1 MTWIEA
7 ALPPFERLS
16 PRRSVEAMDDPD
28 RSRAELARALDA
40 LAASNRR
47 LGATAAV
54 LRSVVRRLPRPSGPV
69 RVLDVGCGGG
79 DVARD
84 LDEALEAGDRRV
96 PRRPRLFV
104 LGDLHP
110 TTLRISRERTEA
122 TSLSGRDRVR
132 FRFVRLT
139 APTLPFADGSFDVT
153 LSSTLLHHLERRE
166 AVRFFA
172 EVDRVTRGVWTVLD
186 LRRSRAAWLAV
197 RVLAATAWRS
207 NPLPRTD
214 GPVSVRRAF
223 RPGEVR
229 ELLAEAGLE
238 GARVRRSF
246 PFRLLVEGGP
256 MRTALDDSRSAA

>member
-7 ALPPFERLS
+7 VLPPFERLS

-28 RSRAELARALDA
+28 RSAAELARALDA

-54 LRSVVRRLPRPSGPV
+54 LRSVVRRLPSSSGPV

-84 LDEALEAGDRRV
+84 LDQALETDDRSDHGRA
-96 PRRPRLFV
+96 RLFV

-122 TSLSGRDRVR
+122 TEPTGRGRVR

-139 APTLPFADGSFDVT
+139 APTLPFADRSFDVT
-153 LSSTLLHHLERRE
+153 LSSTVLHHLERRE
-166 AVRFFA
+166 AVRFFG
-172 EVDRVTRGVWTVLD
+172 EVDRVTRGVWAVLD

-197 RVLAATAWRS
+197 RALAATAWRS

-229 ELLAEAGLE
+229 ELLSEAGLE

-256 MRTALDDSRSAA
+256 ARAALDDPRSAA

>member
-1 MTWIEA
+1 
-7 ALPPFERLS
+7 
-16 PRRSVEAMDDPD
+16 MDDPD
-28 RSRAELARALDA
+28 RSAAELARALDA
-40 LAASNRR
+40 LSASNRR

-54 LRSVVRRLPRPSGPV
+54 LRSVIRRLPSSSGPV

-79 DVARD
+79 DIARD
-84 LDEALEAGDRRV
+84 LGEALETGDRGHAGWSH
-96 PRRPRLFV
+96 LFV

-122 TSLSGRDRVR
+122 TGATRSGRAR

-139 APTLPFADGSFDVT
+139 APTLPFADRSFDVT
-153 LSSTLLHHLERRE
+153 LSSTVLHHLDRRE
-166 AVRFFA
+166 AVRFFG
-172 EVDRVTRGVWTVLD
+172 EVDRVTRGIWTVLD

-197 RVLAATAWRS
+197 RALAATAWRS

-223 RPGEVR
+223 RPREVR
-229 ELLAEAGLE
+229 ELLSEATLE

-256 MRTALDDSRSAA
+256 AVAAPDESRSAA

>member
-1 MTWIEA
+1 M
-7 ALPPFERLS
+7 LPPFERLS
-16 PRRSVEAMDDPD
+16 PRRSAEAMDDPD
-28 RSRAELARALDA
+28 RSAAELARALDA

-54 LRSVVRRLPRPSGPV
+54 LRSVVRRLPPSSGPV

-84 LDEALEAGDRRV
+84 LEEALEAGDRARAG
-96 PRRPRLFV
+96 RPHLFV

-122 TSLSGRDRVR
+122 TGPTRSGRVR

-139 APTLPFADGSFDVT
+139 AATLPFADRSFDVT
-153 LSSTLLHHLERRE
+153 LSSTVLHHLDRRQ
-166 AVRFFA
+166 AVRFFG

-197 RVLAATAWRS
+197 RALAATAWRN
-207 NPLPRTD
+207 NPLPRSD

-223 RPGEVR
+223 RPSEVR
-229 ELLAEAGLE
+229 ELLVEAGLE

-246 PFRLLVEGGP
+246 PFRLLVEGGAP
-256 MRTALDDSRSAA
+256 RAALDDPRSAA